1 MGAHLR
7 DCAPGRRRGTG
18 VSWWDPLGRWH
29 RARDDGHVTD
39 ESGLAAQ
46 RVRNPWGQGE
56 RLRTE
61 ILDAAVRLFSELDG
75 EEALTIRGVARAV
88 GIAPASIYQHFA
100 DKAALV
106 RGVVEYDYERLSA
119 VMREAD
125 EGGTDAVGRVR
136 AQMHAYCRFA
146 IANPGHYRLMLGN
159 RRVAGPG
166 GGRPQGPL
174 RSVVDAVIA
183 AFARCEQAG
192 RTLRLPADRAAVMVF
207 VGTHGRVALYHSNP
221 DADDPDR
228 ILQFVDEL
236 ISLVLD

>member
-1 MGAHLR
+1 M
-7 DCAPGRRRGTG
+7 
-18 VSWWDPLGRWH
+18 
-29 RARDDGHVTD
+29 
-39 ESGLAAQ
+39 
-46 RVRNPWGQGE
+46 
-56 RLRTE
+56 RTE

-125 EGGTDAVGRVR
+125 EGVTDVVDRVR

-159 RRVAGPG
+159 RRVTGPG

-174 RSVVDAVIA
+174 RSMVDAVIA
-183 AFARCEQAG
+183 AFERCEQSG

-221 DADDPDR
+221 QAEDPDR

>member
-1 MGAHLR
+1 M
-7 DCAPGRRRGTG
+7 
-18 VSWWDPLGRWH
+18 
-29 RARDDGHVTD
+29 TD
-39 ESGLAAQ
+39 ETGLTAQ
-46 RVRNPWGQGE
+46 RVRNPWGQGD

-61 ILDAAVRLFSELDG
+61 ILDAAVRLLSKLDG
-75 EEALTIRGVARAV
+75 EEALTIRGLARAV

-106 RGVVEYDYERLSA
+106 RGVVEYDYARLSA

-125 EGGTDAVGRVR
+125 ESVTDPVGRVR

-159 RRVAGPG
+159 RRIAGPG

-174 RSVVDAVIA
+174 RSIVDSVVA
-183 AFARCEQAG
+183 AFERCERAG
-192 RTLRLPADRAAVMVF
+192 QRLRLPADRAAVMVF

-221 DADDPDR
+221 QDDSADR
-228 ILQFVDEL
+228 ILPFVDEL

>member
-1 MGAHLR
+1 M
-7 DCAPGRRRGTG
+7 P
-18 VSWWDPLGRWH
+18 
-29 RARDDGHVTD
+29 D
-39 ESGLAAQ
+39 EVDLTTQ

-61 ILDAAVRLFSELDG
+61 ILDAAVGLLSELGG

-125 EGGTDAVGRVR
+125 ESVEPDDAVGRVR
-136 AQMHAYCRFA
+136 AQIHAYCRFG

-159 RRVAGPG
+159 RRLTGQEPG
-166 GGRPQGPL
+166 IRPRGPL
-174 RSVVDAVIA
+174 LPIVEAVIA
-183 AFARCEQAG
+183 AFERCERAG
-192 RTLRLPADRAAVMVF
+192 KRLRLPSERAAVMVF
-207 VGTHGRVALYHSNP
+207 VGTHGRVALYHS
-221 DADDPDR
+221 DPQGNGADR
-228 ILQFVDEL
+228 ILPFVDEL
-236 ISLVLD
+236 ISLVFD

>member
-1 MGAHLR
+1 M
-7 DCAPGRRRGTG
+7 P
-18 VSWWDPLGRWH
+18 
-29 RARDDGHVTD
+29 DDADLTT
-39 ESGLAAQ
+39 Q

-61 ILDAAVRLFSELDG
+61 ILDAAVRLFSELGG
-75 EEALTIRGVARAV
+75 EEALTIRGIARAV

-106 RGVVEYDYERLSA
+106 RGVVEYDYGRLSA

-125 EGGTDAVGRVR
+125 ESVPPDDVVGRVR

-159 RRVAGPG
+159 RPIAGQEP
-166 GGRPQGPL
+166 GRPPQGAL
-174 RSVVDAVIA
+174 LTIVEAVIA
-183 AFARCEQAG
+183 AFERCEQAG
-192 RTLRLPADRAAVMVF
+192 KTLRVPSGRAAVMVF
-207 VGTHGRVALYHSNP
+207 VGTHGRVALYHSSVP
-221 DADDPDR
+221 EDGGGDR

-236 ISLVLD
+236 IALVFD

>member
-1 MGAHLR
+1 M
-7 DCAPGRRRGTG
+7 P
-18 VSWWDPLGRWH
+18 
-29 RARDDGHVTD
+29 D
-39 ESGLAAQ
+39 EVESTTQ

-106 RGVVEYDYERLSA
+106 RGVVEHDYERLSA

-125 EGGTDAVGRVR
+125 ESVDPDDVVGRVR

-146 IANPGHYRLMLGN
+146 IINPGHYRLMLGN
-159 RRVAGPG
+159 RRVTGEAGQ
-166 GGRPQGPL
+166 RPQGPL
-174 RSVVDAVIA
+174 RAVVEAVIA
-183 AFARCEQAG
+183 AFDRCDQAG
-192 RTLRLPADRAAVMVF
+192 RRLRLPSERAAVMVF

-221 DADDPDR
+221 EADAADR
-228 ILQFVDEL
+228 ILPFVDEL
-236 ISLVLD
+236 ISLVFV

>member
-1 MGAHLR
+1 
-7 DCAPGRRRGTG
+7 
-18 VSWWDPLGRWH
+18 
-29 RARDDGHVTD
+29 
-39 ESGLAAQ
+39 
-46 RVRNPWGQGE
+46 
-56 RLRTE
+56 LRTE

-100 DKAALV
+100 
-106 RGVVEYDYERLSA
+106 

-125 EGGTDAVGRVR
+125 ESTYDVVGRVR

-159 RRVAGPG
+159 RRVTGHE

-174 RSVVDAVIA
+174 RSIVDAVVT
-183 AFARCEQAG
+183 AFERCEKAD
-192 RTLRLPADRAAVMVF
+192 RTLRLPSDRAAVMVF

-221 DADDPDR
+221 QADAADR
-228 ILQFVDEL
+228 ILPFVDEL
-236 ISLVLD
+236 ISLVVD

>member
-1 MGAHLR
+1 M
-7 DCAPGRRRGTG
+7 P
-18 VSWWDPLGRWH
+18 
-29 RARDDGHVTD
+29 D
-39 ESGLAAQ
+39 EAESTTQ

-61 ILDAAVRLFSELDG
+61 ILDAAVRLFSELGG

-125 EGGTDAVGRVR
+125 EGVDPDDVVGRVR

-146 IANPGHYRLMLGN
+146 IANPGHYRLMLSN
-159 RRVAGPG
+159 RRVVGEPG
-166 GGRPQGPL
+166 HRPQGPL
-174 RSVVDAVIA
+174 LSIVDAVIA
-183 AFARCEQAG
+183 AFDRCDQAG
-192 RTLRLPADRAAVMVF
+192 KRLRLPSERAAVMVF

-221 DADDPDR
+221 EADSGDR
-228 ILQFVDEL
+228 ILPFVDEL
-236 ISLVLD
+236 ISLVFA

>member
-1 MGAHLR
+1 M
-7 DCAPGRRRGTG
+7 P
-18 VSWWDPLGRWH
+18 
-29 RARDDGHVTD
+29 D
-39 ESGLAAQ
+39 EVESAAQ

-61 ILDAAVRLFSELDG
+61 ILDAAVRLFSEIEG

-119 VMREAD
+119 AMREAD
-125 EGGTDAVGRVR
+125 ESVEPDDVVGRVR

-146 IANPGHYRLMLGN
+146 FANPGHYRLMLGN
-159 RRVAGPG
+159 RRIAGRVP

-174 RSVVDAVIA
+174 PSILEAVIA
-183 AFARCEQAG
+183 AFDRCDRAG
-192 RTLRLPADRAAVMVF
+192 KRLRVPSERAAVMVF
-207 VGTHGRVALYHSNP
+207 VGTHGRVALYHSGP
-221 DADDPDR
+221 SADSEDR

-236 ISLVLD
+236 ISLVFA